1 MTLSCKSFLISE
13 RFVSR
18 SIVWF
23 LNQRGVLNK
32 WQQQDSTC
40 DVCMY
45 NYASEVNFCGENVCR
60 KTFCGNYV
68 LRELFLRELLF
79 ANHDKNKLKKSQI

>member
-18 SIVWF
+18 FIVWF

-32 WQQQDSTC
+32 WQQQESTC
-40 DVCMY
+40 DVCAY
-45 NYASEVNFCGENVCR
+45 NFASGVNFCREN
-60 KTFCGNYV
+60 FCGNFFW
-68 LRELFLRELLF
+68 RELFF
-79 ANHDKNKLKKSQI
+79 ADRGKNRKNL